1 MGVAM
6 ITLHQA
12 IRIKQLAYECVL
24 AVNKLRSASS
34 MEEAL
39 LLKQKMRDAKDA
51 LDTYIKEITV
61 E

>member
-1 MGVAM
+1 M
-6 ITLHQA
+6 ITLYQA

-34 MEEAL
+34 MKEAL

-51 LDTYIKEITV
+51 LDAYIKEITV

>member
-1 MGVAM
+1 MGIAM
-6 ITLHQA
+6 ITEAQS

-34 MEEAL
+34 MEEAQ
-39 LLKQKMRDAKDA
+39 LLKQKTQDAKNAFDKY
-51 LDTYIKEITV
+51 LKEITI

>member
-1 MGVAM
+1 M

>member
-1 MGVAM
+1 MGIAM

-24 AVNKLRSASS
+24 AANKLRSASS

-51 LDTYIKEITV
+51 LDAYIKEITV

>member
-6 ITLHQA
+6 ITLYQV

-51 LDTYIKEITV
+51 LDAYIKEIGV

>member
-1 MGVAM
+1 MGVAI
-6 ITLHQA
+6 ITLYQA

-51 LDTYIKEITV
+51 LDAYIKEITA